1 MFEKLESVVD
11 KYNELTKVVADPD
24 VIANQSVWQQHMKEM
39 GEMEPIV
46 RKYQEYKAANE
57 ELDFAKEML
66 ESESDEEMR
75 DLAKAEISEEEANI
89 EKLAGGKQG

>member
-46 RKYQEYKAANE
+46 RKYQEYKAAN
-57 ELDFAKEML
+57 LPNSRAF
-66 ESESDEEMR
+66 SSPIFTPR
-75 DLAKAEISEEEANI
+75 PH
-89 EKLAGGKQG
+89 

>member
-39 GEMEPIV
+39 GEMEEKEV
-46 RKYQEYKAANE
+46 
-57 ELDFAKEML
+57 KEM
-66 ESESDEEMR
+66 EEKKEVNK
-75 DLAKAEISEEEANI
+75 AKI
-89 EKLAGGKQG
+89 K